1 MQKDILA
8 CLFAA
13 DNGCLYCRW
22 CNTPLSEA
30 LRFQYPRIAMYLK
43 DFIKK
48 NPAQG
53 VDTMNNHFGGEGDGK
68 SFKDGTLLDIRYFT
82 KSIIL

>member
-1 MQKDILA
+1 
-8 CLFAA
+8 
-13 DNGCLYCRW
+13 
-22 CNTPLSEA
+22 
-30 LRFQYPRIAMYLK
+30 MYLK